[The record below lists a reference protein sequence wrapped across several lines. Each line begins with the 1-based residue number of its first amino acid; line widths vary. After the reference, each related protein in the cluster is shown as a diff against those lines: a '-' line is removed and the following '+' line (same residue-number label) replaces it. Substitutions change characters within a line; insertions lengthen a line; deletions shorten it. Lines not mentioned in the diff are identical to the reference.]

1 MRSFSKAISTLS
13 ILLVSGA
20 FSTLVGAQEQAADRV
35 TVRRENSRRQ
45 TTYTGRV
52 LDYTNK
58 ILRFRLQTSGGVRQF
73 KASEILS
80 IATPQVEQHLQGTEF
95 FKAGKY
101 QEAIVALEAATRS
114 EPRDWVRRDIFSML
128 AQVHLRY
135 GNRIAAADAF
145 VRLTNSDPN
154 THHFGSIPLWWSDEP
169 IDAAGQR
176 KARGWLSSP
185 NLSAQ
190 LIAASALF
198 QFPETRDEAVVQ
210 FEKLARSGRVQVI
223 DLARTQQW
231 RSRLIQD
238 KPLSDVEMKSW
249 RGRLRSMEPAQ
260 RAGPWFLLGQAYSKR
275 REHDQSALAYL
286 WVPLVYSEDWA
297 LAAEA
302 NFAAAGSLEKAGRLP
317 EAASLYRET
326 SQRFPTTRFAQ
337 LARKRLGPRTPPA
350 SISPT
355 GEK

>member
-1 MRSFSKAISTLS
+1 MFSM
-13 ILLVSGA
+13 LVCCMSP
-20 FSTLVGAQEQAADRV
+20 TPIRAQEQAADRV
-35 TVRRENSRRQ
+35 IVRRETSRRQ

-73 KASEILS
+73 KTSEILS
-80 IATPQVEQHLQGTEF
+80 IATPQVEQHQQGAEL

-101 QEAIVALEAATRS
+101 QEAVVALEAATRN
-114 EPRDWVRRDIFSML
+114 EPRDWVRRDILALL
-128 AQVHLRY
+128 AQVHLRH

-154 THHFGSIPLWWSDEP
+154 THHFASIPLWWSDDP

-176 KARGWLSSP
+176 KARTWLSSP

-190 LIAASALF
+190 LIGASALF
-198 QFPETRDEAVVQ
+198 QFPETRAEAVAR
-210 FEKLARSGRVQVI
+210 FEKLARSGRAQVI

-231 RSRLIQD
+231 RTRLTED
-238 KPLSDVEMKSW
+238 KPFSDVEIKSW
-249 RGRLRSMEPAQ
+249 RGRLQSMESAQ

-286 WVPLVYSEDWA
+286 WVPLVYSEDWS

-317 EAASLYRET
+317 EAESLYRET
-326 SQRFPTTRFAQ
+326 SRRFQNTRFAERAEER
-337 LARKRLGPRTPPA
+337 LRPRKQQPP
-350 SISPT
+350 SST
-355 GEK
+355 NQK